1 MRRAGTLLAFVAF
14 AAVSGCAHRP
24 ADDPAD
30 PLEPVNRA
38 VFKFNETADKYA
50 LRPVAK
56 VYADVTPAPARRSVT
71 NFFDNLQEPRNI
83 VNALLQAKFVQA
95 SKNLGRLVLNTTA
108 GLAGFIDVASEV
120 GLEKHEEGL
129 GQTLGYWGVGEGWYL
144 MLPLLGPSTNR
155 DLVGFAG
162 DSFVNPSFYLPGRYD
177 VYAISANVVNLVDT
191 RANFLAADGILQQQF
206 DRYLFVRTAYLQQR
220 WSLIHDGNPPL
231 EDFELPDDESGETS
245 QTEAPKA
252 ITTAAK

>member
-1 MRRAGTLLAFVAF
+1 MRLAGTLLAFVALG
-14 AAVSGCAHRP
+14 ALSGCAHRP
-24 ADDPAD
+24 ADDPSD

-38 VFKFNETADKYA
+38 VFAFNETADKYA

-56 VYADVTPAPARRSVT
+56 VYADVTPAPAREGVT

-95 SKNLGRLVLNTTA
+95 SKNLGRLLLNTTA

-120 GLEKHEEGL
+120 GLDKHEEGL

-162 DSFVNPSFYLPGRYD
+162 DSFLNPSFYLPGRYD
-177 VYAISANVVNLVDT
+177 VYSISANVTNLVNT
-191 RANFLAADGILQQQF
+191 RANFLSADGILQQQF

-231 EDFELPDDESGETS
+231 EDFELPDDADED
-245 QTEAPKA
+245 APA
-252 ITTAAK
+252 AAKVNPAS

>member
-1 MRRAGTLLAFVAF
+1 
-14 AAVSGCAHRP
+14 
-24 ADDPAD
+24 
-30 PLEPVNRA
+30 
-38 VFKFNETADKYA
+38 
-50 LRPVAK
+50 
-56 VYADVTPAPARRSVT
+56 
-71 NFFDNLQEPRNI
+71 
-83 VNALLQAKFVQA
+83 
-95 SKNLGRLVLNTTA
+95 VLNTTA

-162 DSFVNPSFYLPGRYD
+162 DSFLNPSFYLPGRYD

-245 QTEAPKA
+245 QTDAPKA